1 MKKINHKKA
10 FTIIEVLIAVSIIAI
25 IGAVFNA
32 NYKVSSSQS
41 ALTVF
46 QQSLSQDIGLAKWKA
61 IDLEYYDSQ
70 TPVYWGVS
78 LSEGSNEYT
87 IFADLNGN
95 WLLDVGEDDPLKGA
109 KINKAKVDAYIS
121 NINLANNL
129 NVLFSTEGDF
139 LTFYDV
145 DNSIEVFGELRIE
158 LKSESLNIGK
168 LVFVNS
174 FSLVDVSDCFCS
186 PAADYQCSWCP

>member
-186 PAADYQCSWCP
+186 PTADYQCSWCP